1 MRVAKQTLATEQAK
15 AAAKEQLAQA
25 MKDVSYAAHLN
36 LCCQQPAFLCHADP
50 MSIKD
55 TIPAL
60 QAAIQEAA
68 SGCENGVAL
77 NCFNF
82 GPWAAV

>member
-1 MRVAKQTLATEQAK
+1 MAKQTLTTEQAK

-36 LCCQQPAFLCHADP
+36 LCCQQPAFLCHDP

>member
-1 MRVAKQTLATEQAK
+1 ML
-15 AAAKEQLAQA
+15 
-25 MKDVSYAAHLN
+25 
-36 LCCQQPAFLCHADP
+36 HADP

-68 SGCENGVAL
+68 SGCENGEAL
-77 NCFNF
+77 NRFNF
-82 GPWAAV
+82 IGLLRLWAMAV